1 MWLKKIWTKKIKMTK
16 SPKPEEIS
24 WWVVMDEKRTTV
36 IEHLKEMR
44 HRIIISVLALAAG
57 SFCAGFFFWRII
69 RTIVFGPLESLG
81 VDPVLIGVSEGF
93 FVQLKLAILGGA
105 VLAGPL
111 ILWQVMSFIIPAF
124 YAHERKI
131 LWFSFFSALLLF
143 AGGIIFGYFIV
154 LGPGLRVLLI
164 NFTRD
169 FTLMLSVERYV
180 SFFGW
185 FLLPFGLIFQMP
197 LAAFLAART
206 GILNADSFRKKRK
219 QVILAVFAAAALL
232 SPGGDIL
239 TQVLFAIPMVLL
251 YELSIMI
258 VALTFGKKT
267 KYLAKSHEN
276 KGE

>member
-1 MWLKKIWTKKIKMTK
+1 
-16 SPKPEEIS
+16 
-24 WWVVMDEKRTTV
+24 MDEKRTTV